1 MEGNACLKAKLT
13 FPSVPQNKTIESV
26 FCWNRKGECLF
37 WVFIS
42 CRKLPSYVISLT
54 AGSQNGPQY
63 SSRKIYHR
71 GKATSFRQIHVHVL
85 RRFIRNKIGQIN
97 YPIQHFQGKQSK
109 PETHKYFKRRSFSK
123 NLAEIKCLWP
133 RRVTNK
139 CIRTILTDHAWGKL
153 ICFPRCT
160 KYWLQRNPIRPL
172 QDNLKVN
179 ADLSRRLLF
188 PSRNQMQIAC
198 LHLRNILESFNFH
211 RSLFLRR
218 NDLFGRNYY
227 LA

>member
-26 FCWNRKGECLF
+26 LRWNRKGECLF

-153 ICFPRCT
+153 ICFPCC
-160 KYWLQRNPIRPL
+160 IRL
-172 QDNLKVN
+172 TVIFDFEW
-179 ADLSRRLLF
+179 S
-188 PSRNQMQIAC
+188 
-198 LHLRNILESFNFH
+198 
-211 RSLFLRR
+211 SLFWFCLDYFYSCLQFPFCRTLDMQMILLNR
-218 NDLFGRNYY
+218 WTQVKLKITVYWAGQDKRINVSQ
-227 LA
+227 